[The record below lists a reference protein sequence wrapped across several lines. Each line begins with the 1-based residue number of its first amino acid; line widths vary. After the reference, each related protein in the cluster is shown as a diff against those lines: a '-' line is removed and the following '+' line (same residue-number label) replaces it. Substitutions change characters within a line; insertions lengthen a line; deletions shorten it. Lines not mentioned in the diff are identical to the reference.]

1 MLRAW
6 AEGIIG
12 TTSRFAH
19 NPRSSIYHTPIVIQG
34 AGGLLNKQFQKMRR
48 RLTVTGASENIDG
61 VAKPQVSDSSELK
74 QAHKQKKKVR
84 HNKSLCT
91 TCRVAVNVFID
102 WLMMNCSDL
111 GEQLVNLRVRPDV
124 LSQNTREYRRKVML
138 PTILEKRIKMPSSWR
153 TTQRPTVS
161 SCVS

>member
-1 MLRAW
+1 MSRSFEDVLRAW

-91 TCRVAVNVFID
+91 MYVGRGAVNLFID
-102 WLMMNCSDL
+102 YLLINCSDL
-111 GEQLVNLRVRPDV
+111 GELLV
-124 LSQNTREYRRKVML
+124 
-138 PTILEKRIKMPSSWR
+138 ILEFGPMCCHRILGSIEER
-153 TTQRPTVS
+153 
-161 SCVS
+161 SCSLQS